1 MGIIMANKFSTI
13 IKKANKAPPFL
24 RSFLLTKLF
33 SSKVKFA
40 GTTGIA
46 IQKVSHH
53 EVIIRLK
60 NKTKVQN
67 HIGGIHAVAAAV
79 LAESATGIVFG
90 MNVPDS
96 KLPLL
101 KTMKIDYQRRMQG
114 SLQAIAR
121 LTDTQISSIDDD
133 EKGSIIV
140 PVTITDESEQTP
152 IECHMEWAWVRKR
165 S

>member
-1 MGIIMANKFSTI
+1 MGIIMTNKFSTI
-13 IKKANKAPPFL
+13 IKKANKAPLFL

-40 GTTGIA
+40 GTTGIV

-53 EVIIRLK
+53 EVIIGLA

-114 SLQAIAR
+114 NLQAIAR
-121 LTDTQISSIDDD
+121 LTDTQISSISDD
-133 EKGSIIV
+133 EKGSVIV
-140 PVTITDESEQTP
+140 PVSITDESAQAP
-152 IECHMEWAWVRKR
+152 IECCMEWAWVRKR
-165 S
+165 